1 MNKVILLDR
10 DGVLVQDRIDYIQ
23 TREQIQ
29 VYPRSIK
36 AVDMLKDMG
45 YTIFVITNQS
55 AVAKGIMTDEQVQ
68 EINWSINVFY
78 SHQIEKFFYCPHHP
92 NWFNGKDLKEFIRK
106 YPDSYEILKEYEKQ
120 AQCDCRKPLPG
131 LIHQAQSYMYFD
143 TYNTFVVGDSLRDI
157 NAAKAADCKPVFV
170 KTTLRNIKDVYFS
183 GINALV
189 YNDLLDFVEGEVV
202 S

>member
-78 SHQIEKFFYCPHHP
+78 GHAIEKFFYCPHHP
-92 NWFNGKDLKEFIRK
+92 DWYNGKRILD
-106 YPDSYEILKEYEKQ
+106 YDPDCKKLR
-120 AQCDCRKPLPG
+120 ALAGCDCRKPLPG
-131 LIHQAQSYMYFD
+131 LIYQAQSYIYFD
-143 TYNTFVVGDSLRDI
+143 TYNTFMIGDSLRDVD
-157 NAAKAADCKPVFV
+157 AAKAAGCKPVFV
-170 KTTLRNIKDVYFS
+170 MTTSRNIKNVNFPIAD
-183 GINALV
+183 ALV